1 MLALALPSNSKTC
14 LERVSMVK
22 PSSLLDLIISDE
34 GKKFY
39 KTDTRTAAMAAID
52 PENGENT
59 SMTRRVSDGGGIS
72 NDVLI
77 MTFRKCHL

>member
-1 MLALALPSNSKTC
+1 
-14 LERVSMVK
+14 
-22 PSSLLDLIISDE
+22 LDLIVSDE

-39 KTDTRTAAMAAID
+39 KIDTRTAAMAAID

-72 NDVLI
+72 NDVLK
-77 MTFRKCHL
+77 MTFSKYSL